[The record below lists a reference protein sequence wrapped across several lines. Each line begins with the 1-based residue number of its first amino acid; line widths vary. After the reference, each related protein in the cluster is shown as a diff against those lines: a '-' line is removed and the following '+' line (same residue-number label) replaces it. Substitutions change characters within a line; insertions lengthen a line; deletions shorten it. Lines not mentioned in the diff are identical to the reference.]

1 MEVTK
6 EIEVALEG
14 NVRKVIFSNPTG
26 STTEYRKI
34 EILPSKVKGKD
45 CYQLSGYTKT
55 QVFQSNIQVS
65 QLFAAILQYFP
76 KEFEQLHIFVDDQ
89 DISLRM
95 TKKGKLLKNINKK
108 ITVSENKQQQTHNRK
123 KNYLLEEGQIIPP
136 LIDMG
141 IFTKEGKV
149 VRSMYDK
156 YKQINRFIELVDDVL
171 KDEKKETLHIIDFGC
186 GKSYL
191 TFILYYYLVEIKHKN
206 VEIIGLDLKAD
217 VIKKC
222 NEAAKKYGY
231 HGIHFELGDI
241 NGYKTE
247 TMIDMVVSLHACD
260 TATDYALYNAVTWN
274 AKYIMSV
281 PCCQHEVNGQIE
293 SDLFAPVMQH
303 GILKDRMSAIIT
315 DAIRGNM
322 LEYRGYKTQIIEFV
336 DMAHSPKNLLIRAVK
351 TNVSRDKRE
360 KAIKEVDALCTSLHI
375 EPSIYKLLR

>member
-1 MEVTK
+1 MEVTQELSK
-6 EIEVALEG
+6 SFAGTV
-14 NVRKVIFSNPTG
+14 NKVVLSNPV
-26 STTEYRKI
+26 SSAIEYKKI
-34 EILPSKVKGKD
+34 EILPSMVKGKN
-45 CYQLSGYTKT
+45 CYQLSAYTKT
-55 QVFQSNIQVS
+55 QVFQNNIKDGQLLEKVS
-65 QLFAAILQYFP
+65 EYFP
-76 KEFEQLHIFVDDQ
+76 EQFEQIHIFVDDQ

-108 ITVSENKQQQTHNRK
+108 ITVSKDKQQQGHNRK
-123 KNYLLEEGQIIPP
+123 KNYLLEEGRIIPP
-136 LIDMG
+136 LVDMG
-141 IFTKEGKV
+141 VFTKDGKIV
-149 VRSMYDK
+149 NSMYDK

-191 TFILYYYLVEIKHKN
+191 TFVLYYYLVEIKQKN

-222 NEAAKKYGY
+222 NEAARKYGY
-231 HGIHFELGDI
+231 SGIRFELGDI

-247 TMIDMVVSLHACD
+247 SPIDMVVSLHACD

-281 PCCQHEVNGQIE
+281 PCCQHEVNNQIT
-293 SDLFAPVMQH
+293 SDLFAPVMHH
-303 GILKDRMSAIIT
+303 GILKDRMSAIVT

-351 TNVSRDKRE
+351 TNVSRDKRD
-360 KAIKEVDALCTSLHI
+360 KALKEASALCDSLRI
-375 EPSIYKLLR
+375 EPSIFKLLR

>member
-1 MEVTK
+1 MEVKQELT
-6 EIEVALEG
+6 AAFDG
-14 NVRKVIFSNPTG
+14 NVQKVIMSNPVSDTI
-26 STTEYRKI
+26 EYKKI
-34 EILPSKVKGKD
+34 EILPSTVKGKQ
-45 CYQLSGYTKT
+45 CYQLSAYTKT
-55 QVFQSNIQVS
+55 QVFQNNIKDDMLLETV
-65 QLFAAILQYFP
+65 AGYFP
-76 KEFEQLHIFVDDQ
+76 EQFEQIHIFVDAQ
-89 DISLRM
+89 DVSLRM
-95 TKKGKLLKNINKK
+95 TKKGKLLKNVNKK
-108 ITVSENKQQQTHNRK
+108 ITISKDKQQQSHNRK

-141 IFTKEGKV
+141 VFTKDGKV
-149 VRSMYDK
+149 VNSMYDK

-191 TFILYYYLVEIKHKN
+191 TFILYYYLVELKKKN

-222 NEAAKKYGY
+222 NEAAAEYGY
-231 HGIHFELGDI
+231 KGIRFELGDI
-241 NGYKTE
+241 NGYKTS
-247 TMIDMVVSLHACD
+247 TPIDMVVSLHACD

-281 PCCQHEVNGQIE
+281 PCCQHEVNKQIE

-303 GILKDRMSAIIT
+303 GILKDRMSAIVT

-351 TNVSRDKRE
+351 TNVSRDKRD
-360 KAIKEVDALCTSLHI
+360 KALREASALCDSLHI
-375 EPSIYKLLR
+375 EPSIYKLLQ